1 MVDSSRYITALC
13 GIFLPFQLIETVFS
27 FALSGICIVECSLF
41 RYYTL
46 TRKKYQVKTST
57 FVLFQLFV
65 AILIILVGLLMST
78 YFLEGKEV
86 TNGSLAELSSSTLS
100 QELLPKTES
109 QNGKSVHIIS
119 GSSRI
124 CQNT

>member
-1 MVDSSRYITALC
+1 MVDSSRYIIALC

-27 FALSGICIVECSLF
+27 FALSGVCIVECSLF

-78 YFLEGKEV
+78 YFLGGKEV

-100 QELLPKTES
+100 
-109 QNGKSVHIIS
+109 
-119 GSSRI
+119 
-124 CQNT
+124 